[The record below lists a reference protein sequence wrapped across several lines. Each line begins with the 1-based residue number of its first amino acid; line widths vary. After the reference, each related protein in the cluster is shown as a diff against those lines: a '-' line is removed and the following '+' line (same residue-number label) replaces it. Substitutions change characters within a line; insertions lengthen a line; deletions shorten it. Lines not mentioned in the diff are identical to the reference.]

1 MAALSSRFSS
11 RNLNDNSDDD
21 ERSVPDVYS
30 SHKRGND
37 VYTQSRTGTSK
48 ARSMRLNIFS
58 SSGKEKNLAGS
69 GNSTLSANVPR
80 EDPLMSYL
88 VNRSNAEKEFTKQQE
103 AARRKQQVDDFD
115 DDRSVVS
122 SGSFF
127 DFFTRAGAADDL
139 FEGGGDEYDNYGN
152 NNNNRAEPASR
163 TNGFA
168 EKMKRNNSVDSIF
181 GLLNFGDDEKG
192 DSGGGLRAS
201 GKSKTLKS
209 PPKEEKTSFE
219 TAVDQSNS
227 VNGSKIFRRGKRAA
241 ERGDWKKA
249 VAYYHIALVK
259 QREFYGEDHV
269 KTAETLNNLGIA
281 LMHLGELYGAMTAL
295 EEALDIRQKVLGAGA
310 EEVAETTSNIWLVLK
325 ASQEQQDG

>member
-1 MAALSSRFSS
+1 
-11 RNLNDNSDDD
+11 
-21 ERSVPDVYS
+21 
-30 SHKRGND
+30 
-37 VYTQSRTGTSK
+37 
-48 ARSMRLNIFS
+48 MRLNIFS

-69 GNSTLSANVPR
+69 GNSSMSPNVPR

-139 FEGGGDEYDNYGN
+139 FEGGGEEFAAHNGYGIN
-152 NNNNRAEPASR
+152 NSRAEPSSK

-181 GLLNFGDDEKG
+181 GLLNFGDDDKV
-192 DSGGGLRAS
+192 DSSGGLRAS
-201 GKSKTLKS
+201 GKSKTAKS

-219 TAVDQSNS
+219 NAVDQSNS

-281 LMHLGELYGAMTAL
+281 LMQLGELYGAMTAL